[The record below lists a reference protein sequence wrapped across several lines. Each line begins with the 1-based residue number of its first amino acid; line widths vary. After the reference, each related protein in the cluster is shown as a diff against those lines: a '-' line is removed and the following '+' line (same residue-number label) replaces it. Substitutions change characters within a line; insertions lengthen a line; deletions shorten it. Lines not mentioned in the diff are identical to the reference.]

1 MTGTPQTYAQFGEE
15 AGAIMWSMHR
25 HITQLER
32 ERDDMRQLLIEAA
45 NKLECHINSNW
56 PFRVRYRHQMIGW
69 EVDMEF
75 VNKIRAAVDGEN

>member
-56 PFRVRYRHQMIGW
+56 PFRVRHKHQMIGW
-69 EVDMEF
+69 ERDMEL
-75 VNKIRAAVDGEN
+75 VNSIRAAVDVEN